1 VTGADI
7 PSMTAMTRLVGDL
20 NPPTRLLCG
29 TGPTNPD
36 PRVLRA
42 LAAPLLGQFDPAFT
56 AIMHEVA
63 TLGREVFQT
72 SNPRTFAVSGTGRA
86 GMEAAIASLVEP
98 GDRVLV
104 ANCGRFGDLFVD
116 LAGRYGGRVAQVT
129 AEWGRI
135 IDPDAIADALT
146 REPAKVVAVVH
157 GETSTGMLQPLDEIG
172 RICRA
177 HHALLVVD
185 AVVTL
190 GGVAVRVDDWGI
202 DLCSAG
208 TQKCLGCPSGMA
220 PITYNDRV
228 ERAIAARRTPVVSNY
243 LDLSQL
249 QRYWSPE
256 RLNHHTLPTS
266 MTYALREALRLVAEE
281 GPHARFQRHR
291 RAGAALKAG
300 LAAMGLALFGDPEHR
315 LPMITAVHIPAGV
328 EDEAVRAQLLEE
340 FGVEIATSFGPLR
353 GRIWRIG
360 LMGYNAELRAAL
372 AVLAGLEHVLR
383 SRGVDVPP
391 GAGVE
396 AARRAYHEGVDSP
409 AGP

>member
-1 VTGADI
+1 
-7 PSMTAMTRLVGDL
+7 MTELVGDL
-20 NPPTRLLCG
+20 NPPSRLLCG

-36 PRVLRA
+36 HRILRA
-42 LAAPLLGQFDPAFT
+42 LAAPVLGQFDPAFT
-56 AIMHEVA
+56 TIMREVM
-63 TLGREVFQT
+63 TLGRAVFQT
-72 SNPRTFAVSGTGRA
+72 ENPRTFAVSGTGRA

-116 LAGRYGGRVAQVT
+116 LATRYGARVAQVT

-135 IDPDAIADALT
+135 IDPGAIADAL
-146 REPAKVVAVVH
+146 RRQPAKVVAVVH
-157 GETSTGMLQPLDEIG
+157 GETSTGMLQSLEEIG
-172 RICRA
+172 TICRE
-177 HHALLVVD
+177 HDALSVVD

-190 GGVAVRVDDWGI
+190 GGVPVCVDDWGI

-220 PITYNDRV
+220 PITYN
-228 ERAIAARRTPVVSNY
+228 ERAERAMAARRTPVVCNY
-243 LDLSQL
+243 LDLTQL

-266 MTYALREALRLVAEE
+266 MTYALREALRLVVEE
-281 GPHARFQRHR
+281 GPQGRFERHL

-300 LAAMGLALFGDPEHR
+300 LMAMGLELFGDPAHR

-328 EDEAVRAQLLEE
+328 EDEAVRLQLLEE

-360 LMGYNAELRAAL
+360 LMGCNAELRAAL
-372 AVLAGLEHVLR
+372 AVLIGLEHVLR
-383 SRGVDVPP
+383 SQGVAIPR
-391 GAGVE
+391 GAGAE
-396 AARRAYHEGVDSP
+396 AARKVYLDEIGSP
-409 AGP
+409 TVLSGEPEQGEW

>member
-1 VTGADI
+1 MTGI
-7 PSMTAMTRLVGDL
+7 VGDL

-42 LAAPLLGQFDPAFT
+42 LAAPVLGQFDPAFT
-56 AIMHEVA
+56 AIMQDVMD
-63 TLGREVFQT
+63 LGRAAFQT
-72 SNPRTFAVSGTGRA
+72 VNPTTLAVSGTGRA
-86 GMEAAIASLVEP
+86 GMEAAIASIVEP

-116 LAGRYGGRVAQVT
+116 LATRYGARVSQVT

-135 IDPDAIADALT
+135 IDPGAIATALR
-146 REPAKVVAVVH
+146 RERSKVVAVVH
-157 GETSTGMLQPLDEIG
+157 GETSTGMLQPLEEIG
-172 RICRA
+172 QICRE
-177 HHALLVVD
+177 HDALSVVD

-190 GGVAVRVDDWGI
+190 GGVPVRVDEWGI

-220 PITYNDRV
+220 PITYN
-228 ERAIAARRTPVVSNY
+228 ERAERAMAARRTPVASNY
-243 LDLSQL
+243 LDLTQV
-249 QRYWSPE
+249 QRYWSAE

-281 GPHARFQRHR
+281 GPHDRFERHR

-300 LAAMGLALFGDPEHR
+300 LVAMGLELFGDPAHR
-315 LPMITAVHIPAGV
+315 LPMITAVHIPPGV
-328 EDEAVRAQLLEE
+328 EDESARLQLLEE

-353 GRIWRIG
+353 GGIWRIG

-383 SRGVDVPP
+383 SRGVSVPR

-396 AARRAYHEGVDSP
+396 AARKVYLAGVDSP
-409 AGP
+409 AVRLP

>member
-1 VTGADI
+1 
-7 PSMTAMTRLVGDL
+7 MTRIVDEF

-42 LAAPLLGQFDPAFT
+42 LGAPILGQFDPAFT
-56 AIMHEVA
+56 AIMHDVMN
-63 TLGREVFQT
+63 LGRAAFHT
-72 SNPRTFAVSGTGRA
+72 TNPRTLAVSGTGRA

-116 LAGRYGGRVAQVT
+116 LATRYGAQVSQLS

-135 IDPDAIADALT
+135 IEPDALEDALKHA
-146 REPAKVVAVVH
+146 PVKLVAIVH
-157 GETSTGMLQPLDEIG
+157 GETSTGMWQPLEDIG
-172 RICRA
+172 RICRTHGA
-177 HHALLVVD
+177 FLIVD

-190 GGVAVRVDDWGI
+190 GGVPVRVDDWEI

-220 PITYNDRV
+220 PITYNAQA
-228 ERAIAARRTPVVSNY
+228 ERIMAGRRTSVVSNY
-243 LDLSQL
+243 LDLTQL

-266 MTYALREALRLVAEE
+266 MTYGLREALRVVVEE
-281 GPHARFQRHR
+281 GFEARFVRHR
-291 RAGAALKAG
+291 RAGDALKAG
-300 LAAMGLALFGDPEHR
+300 LSAMGLELFGDPRHR
-315 LPMITAVHIPAGV
+315 LPMITAVKIPADV
-328 EDEAVRAQLLEE
+328 EDEAARLQLLEE
-340 FGVEIATSFGPLR
+340 FGIEIATSFGPLR

-360 LMGYNAELRAAL
+360 LMGYNAELRTVL
-372 AVLAGLEHVLR
+372 AVLSGLEHVLR
-383 SRGVDVPP
+383 SRGVAIPY
-391 GAGVE
+391 GAGGT
-396 AARRAYHEGVDSP
+396 AARDAYFTPVGAAD
-409 AGP
+409 A